1 MVEKMTFNPRPDYCN
16 ILLQYVF
23 FEKRHSSVCISNVFV
38 KLQFLQIFT
47 IFVTLYVHKMN
58 FLFNSQKLMYTKKIF
73 FSWLAKLRSIQ
84 WTSRKFKN
92 SKIPQTSK
100 YRVQEHF
107 WSKGCE
113 FGFANLH
120 GILEW
125 LFSFFQERELL
136 GKAIYLWM
144 FNLKIKS
151 LSVYINYLSL

>member
-1 MVEKMTFNPRPDYCN
+1 MTFNLWPDNCN

-23 FEKRHSSVCISNVFV
+23 FEKIRSSICISNVFV

-47 IFVTLYVHKMN
+47 ILVILYVHKMN

-73 FSWLAKLRSIQ
+73 FSWLAKLIIRRKRSIR
-84 WTSRKFKN
+84 WTSRKLIN

-100 YRVQEHF
+100 YHVQEHF

-120 GILEW
+120 GILDW
-125 LFSFFQERELL
+125 LFSFFRKE
-136 GKAIYLWM
+136 
-144 FNLKIKS
+144 
-151 LSVYINYLSL
+151 NY